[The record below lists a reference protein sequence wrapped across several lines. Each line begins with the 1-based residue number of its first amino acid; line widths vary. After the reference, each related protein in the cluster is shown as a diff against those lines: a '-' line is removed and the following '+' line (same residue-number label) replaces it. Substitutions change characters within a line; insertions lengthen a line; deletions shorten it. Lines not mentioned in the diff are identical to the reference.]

1 MKLRQLFQQP
11 LSQDW
16 FNGLKSASD
25 RPVSANTIP
34 SELQVRLSQPGL
46 TGEEPK
52 TGTTDGANKT
62 QLPLPLSLDTT
73 QRLIAEY
80 QNNAQR
86 TQQLVSN
93 LETINFAPLVAQL
106 RSAQFPKRWSK
117 LRSYQAI
124 QTYAEFLLNAA
135 LQPDVPLPAV
145 SADMD
150 QVWHVHILQTQ
161 KYTEDCI
168 TLFGHYLH
176 HEAIAH
182 PPQVKTEGAC
192 NISVSPN
199 PVVAIAGPG
208 ACNIGVNA
216 NNANNANPAAVIS
229 GAGPCNIGLRRNS
242 VAAVTG
248 SGACKI
254 DISSNPAVETVRA
267 A

>member
-16 FNGLKSASD
+16 FNGLKSASE
-25 RPVSANTIP
+25 RPLSASAIP
-34 SELQVRLSQPGL
+34 AELKVRLSQPGL

-52 TGTTDGANKT
+52 RGNANGANKT

-80 QNNAQR
+80 QHNAQR

-93 LETINFAPLVAQL
+93 LETIDFAPLVAKL
-106 RSAQFPKRWSK
+106 RSAPFPKGWSK
-117 LRSYQAI
+117 LRTYQAI
-124 QTYAEFLLNAA
+124 QAYAEFLLTAA

-176 HEAIAH
+176 HEAIAQ
-182 PPQVKTEGAC
+182 PARDGTEGAC
-192 NISVSPN
+192 NIGVSPN
-199 PVVAIAGPG
+199 PVTAIARPG
-208 ACNIGVNA
+208 ACNIG
-216 NNANNANPAAVIS
+216 
-229 GAGPCNIGLRRNS
+229 R
-242 VAAVTG
+242 
-248 SGACKI
+248 
-254 DISSNPAVETVRA
+254 SNPAVETVQA